1 MDKTLVNAF
10 KYVVTLSHPNPPQQ
24 ITGYEYQFLACRQA
38 LLDGPL
44 EPREMPLDETLYI
57 MQLMDN
63 LRRKWGVRYPMDWN
77 ILKALIPK
85 KMYFLTHFVK

>member
-1 MDKTLVNAF
+1 MNGPDRTFVETIR
-10 KYVVTLSHPNPPQQ
+10 VPQQ

-63 LRRKWGVRYPMDWN
+63 LRRKWGVRYPMD
-77 ILKALIPK
+77 
-85 KMYFLTHFVK
+85 MD